1 MVPDLRTLFLVIAVL
16 CAVQGVGMVVLWA
29 LNRSIPGIGFW
40 AASNVLNAFT
50 MALLPLQGVS
60 ENTLLSTLIPNFC
73 GVTAAAFYYAG
84 CSRFL
89 GDDSWKR
96 PTAIAAALWTVAYLY
111 FFFISDSLQA
121 RVYLTSLVLIFFNGV
136 TGVKL
141 IRKRRGGMRFSMHFT
156 GILFLLFT
164 AVLVARLVRTVE
176 VRPPVAIFDG
186 STAHWVLFLAVAV
199 FGYLRAF
206 GTILMINQRQTSELE
221 ERHAAQ
227 RRMEGELAAARQDA
241 EEQRALRQRQA
252 LVRDLHDGIGGI
264 TANLAMLAALGRE
277 EEKEAVRHETL
288 KQIQDI
294 ALEGN
299 RELRSLMNT
308 LDRGNFQWSD
318 WLAELREYS
327 CKVTEPHG
335 IRMTWEIR
343 GTVTEAPITEPV
355 AAISLARA
363 VKEAV
368 HNITRHSRAT
378 EARIELDFRQHQLE
392 IRVSDN
398 GRGLP
403 VPLSGGRGLKNMTRR
418 AEELGGR
425 LTVSGDCG
433 TILHF
438 TLPLPLQYPHA
449 DLTAS

>member
-176 VRPPVAIFDG
+176 VRPPVF
-186 STAHWVLFLAVAV
+186 
-199 FGYLRAF
+199 
-206 GTILMINQRQTSELE
+206 
-221 ERHAAQ
+221 
-227 RRMEGELAAARQDA
+227 
-241 EEQRALRQRQA
+241 
-252 LVRDLHDGIGGI
+252 
-264 TANLAMLAALGRE
+264 
-277 EEKEAVRHETL
+277 
-288 KQIQDI
+288 
-294 ALEGN
+294 
-299 RELRSLMNT
+299 RS
-308 LDRGNFQWSD
+308 
-318 WLAELREYS
+318 
-327 CKVTEPHG
+327 
-335 IRMTWEIR
+335 
-343 GTVTEAPITEPV
+343 
-355 AAISLARA
+355 
-363 VKEAV
+363 
-368 HNITRHSRAT
+368 
-378 EARIELDFRQHQLE
+378 
-392 IRVSDN
+392 
-398 GRGLP
+398 
-403 VPLSGGRGLKNMTRR
+403 
-418 AEELGGR
+418 
-425 LTVSGDCG
+425 
-433 TILHF
+433 
-438 TLPLPLQYPHA
+438 
-449 DLTAS
+449 